1 MIKLFSALTSR
12 RDFSDEV
19 AHAPTTHHTY
29 AGVDLEVTMAD
40 EISVAWYDTD
50 WPEVPEV
57 DFLVRHGIGRGTT
70 VFDLG
75 AHQSVYALL
84 FAQRVGPDGKVVA
97 VEASAH
103 NADVS
108 RRNRHLNRA
117 TNLEIVHAAV
127 TQHAGTVSFG
137 RGLNGQI
144 GTFGDSETVAA
155 MTIDDLADEHG
166 VPNLIFLDIEGFE
179 VRALHGAP
187 RTLATTPAAFVEVH
201 VGEGLED
208 AGDSA
213 DDLLAFFPA
222 ERYDRY
228 LSDEHQRHPQP
239 FTQHAYREMSRERFF
254 LTAIPRRVRTR

>member
-1 MIKLFSALTSR
+1 MLKLFSALTSR

-19 AHAPTTHHTY
+19 AHAPTVSHTY
-29 AGVDLEVTMAD
+29 AGVELEVTMAD

-57 DFLVRHGIGRGTT
+57 DFLVRHGIGAGAT
-70 VFDLG
+70 VYDLG

-84 FAQRVGPDGKVVA
+84 FADRVGPNGRVVA
-97 VEASAH
+97 VEASTH

-117 TNLEIVHAAV
+117 SNLEIVHAAV
-127 TQHAGTVSFG
+127 TERPGTVSFG
-137 RGLNGQI
+137 RGFNGQI
-144 GTFGDSETVAA
+144 GSFGDSETVEAV
-155 MTIDDLADEHG
+155 TIDDLMDEHG
-166 VPNLIFLDIEGFE
+166 APDLIFLDIEGFE

-239 FTQHAYREMSRERFF
+239 FTQHAYREMSAERFF
-254 LTAIPRRVRTR
+254 LTAIPRRTR